1 MNESVSDVLKK
12 IMHRLKEL
20 SKYRGHKRQPN
31 LRILHEINILQ
42 EVMIR
47 LNCKDHEW
55 YSKNSPRPRYNG
67 GGAGK
72 TGSRKTYKYR

>member
-1 MNESVSDVLKK
+1 
-12 IMHRLKEL
+12 
-20 SKYRGHKRQPN
+20 
-31 LRILHEINILQ
+31 
-42 EVMIR
+42 MIR